1 MHAQHTNTWSYIMVL
16 LSPVGSNRAMAH
28 ARTVPA
34 STIPSVTLS
43 GLDAKLLFGV
53 PIQLNRWP
61 LCQYMGVVTTIFH
74 EFRLVSEQQTEG
86 FRTWGVD
93 YYHILGSRT
102 IVRPVGINTEGWTAL
117 EILNEFPAQLS
128 SNRHF
133 TRHFFQ
139 TLVPL
144 YSSWTVSFS
153 VERTEQYSTG
163 KMNVQFAFFKSVF
176 MQCVL
181 CYCCIKK

>member
-1 MHAQHTNTWSYIMVL
+1 
-16 LSPVGSNRAMAH
+16 
-28 ARTVPA
+28 
-34 STIPSVTLS
+34 
-43 GLDAKLLFGV
+43 
-53 PIQLNRWP
+53 
-61 LCQYMGVVTTIFH
+61 MGVVTTIFH

-133 TRHFFQ
+133 PRHFFQ

-163 KMNVQFAFFKSVF
+163 KMNVQFAFLKSVF
-176 MQCVL
+176 SFMFSILSVKIVFLFHYCIFLSIYVWCVIL
-181 CYCCIKK
+181 RAVSLYI